1 MRPEATMFPID
12 IAAMVA
18 AAALVFGG
26 GSAAL
31 LSRRPSVSKPEAPVA
46 SEPEADEPQMH
57 NDAPQA

>member
-1 MRPEATMFPID
+1 MFPID

-31 LSRRPSVSKPEAPVA
+31 LSRRPKADSAKAAVEAEA
-46 SEPEADEPQMH
+46 ENEKSEET
-57 NDAPQA
+57 DAT

>member
-1 MRPEATMFPID
+1 MFPID

-31 LSRRPSVSKPEAPVA
+31 LSRRPGVSKPEATVA
-46 SEPEADEPQMH
+46 SEPEADEPPKQE
-57 NDAPQA
+57 DALQR

>member
-1 MRPEATMFPID
+1 MFPID

-31 LSRRPSVSKPEAPVA
+31 LSRRPKPDAEKPAAEAG
-46 SEPEADEPQMH
+46 SYPEKTEDTSAK
-57 NDAPQA
+57 